1 MAALPVVWFMQLR
14 AKDEAQYRAKS
25 SACRSSDSVSNRKH
39 RQIRVQESRG
49 SRRSGAAAAAA
60 AAAAARAGA
69 EGAGVAA
76 HGRPP
81 RRAGRPNTIAPLLL
95 QRHQMQLRRHIMLL
109 AGLVIVQRRTAVR
122 LHIVRGDLAQEHRRV
137 AVVFLGVLQEVML
150 RHLAKE
156 MPQSDSRS
164 EYIEAVFSSW
174 TILRSSWTLAQI
186 RSGKGGREM
195 ARVRTF

>member
-1 MAALPVVWFMQLR
+1 
-14 AKDEAQYRAKS
+14 
-25 SACRSSDSVSNRKH
+25 
-39 RQIRVQESRG
+39 
-49 SRRSGAAAAAA
+49 
-60 AAAAARAGA
+60 
-69 EGAGVAA
+69 
-76 HGRPP
+76 
-81 RRAGRPNTIAPLLL
+81 
-95 QRHQMQLRRHIMLL
+95 MLL
-109 AGLVIVQRRTAVR
+109 ARLVIVQRRTAVR

-186 RSGKGGREM
+186 RSGKGGRGM